1 MFTVSLSIVA
11 LISAILTIYAKIA
24 KKTSLEYFFK
34 PFTMIAIIAM
44 AIINS
49 SSPATFYQN
58 AILIGLVF
66 SAIGDV
72 LLIDEKRFFVYG
84 LLSFLIAHIC
94 FIAAFWSD
102 PNFLVVGLYL
112 LYVLF
117 FLRILWKHLGDLKIP
132 VIVYSLILALMSWMA
147 LSLTISNHNHNTFHA
162 FIGSILFVASDS
174 LLAFNKFKTEFRYS
188 EIAILAT
195 YFAAQWFIAISV

>member
-1 MFTVSLSIVA
+1 MFTVTFSIVA
-11 LISAILTIYAKIA
+11 LISAILTIYAKNG
-24 KKTSLEYFFK
+24 KKTSLECIFK
-34 PFTMIAIIAM
+34 PFTMIAIVAM
-44 AIINS
+44 AFINS

-58 AILIGLVF
+58 AILVGLIF

-94 FIAAFWSD
+94 FIAAFWTS
-102 PNFLVVGLYL
+102 PNFFVVGLYL
-112 LYVLF
+112 VYVLF

-132 VIVYSLILALMSWMA
+132 VIVYSLTLALMSWMA

-174 LLAFNKFKTEFRYS
+174 FLAFNKFKTEFRYS

-195 YFAAQWFIAISV
+195 YFAAQWFIALSV